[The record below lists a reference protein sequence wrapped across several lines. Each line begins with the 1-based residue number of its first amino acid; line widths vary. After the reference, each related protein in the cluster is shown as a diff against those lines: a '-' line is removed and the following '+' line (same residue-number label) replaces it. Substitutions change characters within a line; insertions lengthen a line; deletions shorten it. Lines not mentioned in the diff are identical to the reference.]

1 MITWAADWSQIL
13 NSSFLLF
20 GILALASLG
29 GYLCNKAGIIN
40 IAIDGQM
47 IFGAL
52 IFCIFAQ
59 LLQPISNNT
68 YILCI
73 LISMIFSIILSLLY
87 GFLII
92 KMKVNHVIA
101 GTVVNLLLAG
111 LASFLTT
118 PLGQVLS
125 NNLYQKLTPNYNF
138 EFLISGSFFGDSL
151 IILAISLTIVFVI
164 WFWFQKTGFGLRFNA
179 VGENPNAVDAQG
191 LNVNKYKWIAII
203 VSGILTAIAG
213 SIFAYGGSSVGG
225 TSEFNGNVGGLGFIA
240 LGVVIAGAW
249 KIPLI
254 VISSFIFSFLVRIF
268 ENDSIVSLIFNNSTL
283 NGLKYLGKALPFI
296 LSLITLMVFSRK
308 SMEPKSLGN
317 HFDKSLR

>member
-1 MITWAADWSQIL
+1 MITWTADWSQIL

-20 GILALASLG
+20 GILSLASLG

-40 IAIDGQM
+40 IAIEGQM

-59 LLQPISNNT
+59 LLQPLSNNT
-68 YILCI
+68 YIVCI
-73 LISMIFSIILSLLY
+73 LLSMICSVILSLLY

-92 KMKVNHVIA
+92 KMKINHVIA
-101 GTVVNLLLAG
+101 GTVINLLLAG
-111 LASFLTT
+111 LAAFLTS

-138 EFLISGSFFGDSL
+138 QFLISGSFFGDSI
-151 IILAISLTIVFVI
+151 IILLVCLTIIGII
-164 WFWFQKTGFGLRFNA
+164 WFIFQKTSFGLRFNA

-191 LNVNKYKWIAII
+191 LSVNKYKWIAII
-203 VSGILTAIAG
+203 TSGVLTAIAG

-225 TSEFNGNVGGLGFIA
+225 TSEFNGSVAGLGFIA
-240 LGVVIAGAW
+240 LGIVIAGAW

-254 VISSFIFSFLVRIF
+254 AIASFIFSFLVRIF
-268 ENDSIVSLIFNNSTL
+268 ENDAIVSAIFNNSTL
-283 NGLKYLGKALPFI
+283 KGLKYLGKSLPFI
-296 LSLITLMVFSRK
+296 LSLVTLMIFSRK
-308 SMEPKSLGN
+308 SIEPKCLGQ